1 MRHRF
6 LLLLIS
12 VFAASSLGAIAA
24 WAQKRTLCVH
34 GIEAPQA
41 LNVRSGPGREH
52 AILGTFAA
60 KSCEVRLVGRCD
72 AGWCEM
78 QQGPVKGWVDTRN
91 IGVYEVGNGKGAA
104 GEPKLLDQPIA
115 GQATVATSP
124 PPALPVKKAPRE
136 AAAPAEAPPAP
147 KARAVPAN
155 PPRAANAVVGA
166 PRVEYVEPP
175 QRRPSR
181 PVVVEQGSYG
191 PGACVSRVERWDTLR
206 IRRGPGIDHREIGEI
221 PPRACGVGIV
231 GGCRGSWCPV
241 AWRGRTGW
249 VNAYYLD

>member
-1 MRHRF
+1 MRHRS
-6 LLLLIS
+6 LLLLI
-12 VFAASSLGAIAA
+12 AAFLLSSLGGVPT

-34 GIEAPQA
+34 GVVAPQA

-60 KSCEVRLVGRCD
+60 KSCDVRLVGRCD

-78 QQGPVKGWVDTRN
+78 EQGSVKGWVDTRN
-91 IGVYEVGNGKGAA
+91 IGVYEVPSGKSAA
-104 GEPKLLDQPIA
+104 GEPKLIDQPIA
-115 GQATVATSP
+115 GQAKIEKS
-124 PPALPVKKAPRE
+124 
-136 AAAPAEAPPAP
+136 APPAP
-147 KARAVPAN
+147 PVKKTQLQATAPATVPPAPSDRTGPAN
-155 PPRAANAVVGA
+155 PPRAAAVVIGA

-175 QRRPSR
+175 QRRPTR
-181 PVVVEQGSYG
+181 PVLVEQGSNG

-221 PPRACGVGIV
+221 PSRACGVDIV

-249 VNAYYLD
+249 VNTYYLD